1 MCIWRDRNYQLLKIK
16 FSPYNS
22 NFMKWYLAKIIFRI
36 ICGEGNHTP
45 QFDEQLRL
53 IEAEDDMHAFQKA
66 RIMGDDEEDNFLN
79 NVQKPVHWK
88 FIDVSEIHP
97 LDNLV
102 DGVELYSK
110 IAEEEDA
117 IKYISNI
124 KDRAK
129 YLHEICLQKT
139 FQMN

>member
-1 MCIWRDRNYQLLKIK
+1 
-16 FSPYNS
+16 
-22 NFMKWYLAKIIFRI
+22 
-36 ICGEGNHTP
+36 
-45 QFDEQLRL
+45 
-53 IEAEDDMHAFQKA
+53 
-66 RIMGDDEEDNFLN
+66 MGDSEEDSFLN
-79 NVQKPVHWK
+79 NVQKPVHWE

-117 IKYISNI
+117 GKYISNI

-129 YLHEICLQKT
+129 YLHETCLQKT

>member
-1 MCIWRDRNYQLLKIK
+1 
-16 FSPYNS
+16 
-22 NFMKWYLAKIIFRI
+22 MKWYLAKIVFRI
-36 ICGEGNHTP
+36 ICGDGRHTP

-66 RIMGDDEEDNFLN
+66 RIMGDGEEDSFLN
-79 NVQKPVHWK
+79 NVQKPVHWE

-117 IKYISNI
+117 GKYISNI